1 MSRLSFRD
9 TTIVFATNH
18 GKAQAAEEPFKRV
31 LNSVVTELVIDSDS
45 LGTFT
50 GEVERRGSMVDALR
64 GKVQLARQSTHE
76 RFVLVSEGSF
86 GSPTGLGFIAQGTE
100 MLLLHD
106 AVTGSEVLE
115 QHLSW
120 DTNYATAVLATQEEL
135 ERFLTSI
142 WFGSHGVVLYPHGIS
157 PKDTV
162 YKGIFTREEAERAFA
177 LSLSASPDGRVF
189 AMSDMRAH
197 CNPTRMKSIAACCE
211 LLVNRLATTCPKCES
226 GGFGIVAS
234 VPGLPCASCGCPTQR
249 ARAEHHACVV
259 CHAHVE
265 KPRSDGKTS
274 VDPAECEFC
283 NP

>member
-18 GKAQAAEEPFKRV
+18 GKVRAAEEPFKRV

-50 GEVERRGSMVDALR
+50 GEVERRGTMIDALK
-64 GKVQLARQSTHE
+64 GKVQMARQATQE

-86 GSPTGLGFIAQGTE
+86 GAAAGLGFISQGTE

-106 AVTGSEVLE
+106 ALTGVEVIE

-120 DTNYATAVLATQEEL
+120 DTNYATAVLATHEEL
-135 ERFLTSI
+135 ERFLAAI
-142 WFGSHGVVLYPHGIS
+142 QFGSHAVVLHPHGIS
-157 PKDTV
+157 PRDSV
-162 YKGIFTREEAERAFA
+162 YKGITRKEDAEHAFA
-177 LSLSASPDGRVF
+177 LSRSASPEGRVF
-189 AMSDMRAH
+189 VMSDMRAH

-211 LLVNRLATTCPKCES
+211 LLVHRLATTCPKCES
-226 GGFGIVAS
+226 GGFGIVAT

-249 ARAEHHACVV
+249 ARAERHACVV
-259 CHAHVE
+259 CHTHVE
-265 KPRSDGKTS
+265 KPRSDGKSS